1 MNSQDSM
8 EKSETTFAPTQQPQ
22 RIDAATA
29 LLARQL
35 APILL
40 CDKLEPFEPHV
51 VGISHLKRGEPSPSF
66 RHMNPFTK
74 APNRTSSVLEYAIW
88 WNGDIQHLYEL
99 DHVWIYL
106 NENNVP
112 IHITASAHGE
122 MIDISQSNWQDRQI
136 RLFCEPGKHALAPA
150 SADILAKREFLDAAC
165 SQSETIDG
173 FQIPAEFKDHMSFL
187 SPYDHFLACD
197 YLKQMRFT
205 PSYSFEKSF
214 DLSKVPF
221 LTWNELEILIP
232 RFIRDRTER
241 LRKNKKGIKA
251 VFLDSGD
258 TLIDEGT
265 RIYSEYRDGLVLSA
279 KSIESSRQ
287 LLDALKE
294 RGYLLA
300 LVADGLEE
308 SFHNVL
314 KKNGFWDYF
323 HAISISENCGITKP
337 SPRIFIEA
345 LMQLGLRPEDTS
357 QVIMLGDNLSRD
369 IRGAN
374 ALGFSTVWLDW
385 SPRQEKESADDL
397 EKPDFTIS
405 SPIELL
411 QIIDQLEAKD
421 RIEEHQSAD
430 SQ

>member
-1 MNSQDSM
+1 MNSQDSNTM
-8 EKSETTFAPTQQPQ
+8 TEPGTNPAPLPE

-40 CDKLEPFEPHV
+40 CDKNEPFEPAV

-66 RHMNPFTK
+66 HHKNPFTR
-74 APNRTSSVLEYAIW
+74 APNRTNSVLEYAIW

-106 NENNVP
+106 NENNSP

-136 RLFCEPGKHALAPA
+136 RLFCEPGKHALAPT
-150 SADILAKREFLDAAC
+150 SAEIIEKRAWLDEAC
-165 SQSETIDG
+165 SSSEQIYG
-173 FQIPAEFKDHMSFL
+173 FQIPDAFKDHLSFL

-197 YLKQMRFT
+197 YLRGMRFQ
-205 PSYSFEKSF
+205 PSYRFEKSF

-221 LTWNELEILIP
+221 VSWNELETLIP
-232 RFIRDRTER
+232 RLLRDQTEE
-241 LRKNKKGIKA
+241 LRKNKRGIKA
-251 VFLDSGD
+251 VFLDTGD

-265 RIYSEYRDGLVLSA
+265 RIYSEDRENLILSA
-279 KSIESSRQ
+279 KPIETSRQ
-287 LLDALKE
+287 LLDGLKE

-300 LVADGLEE
+300 LIGDGLEQ

-323 HAISISENCGITKP
+323 DVVSISENCGITKP

-345 LMQLGLRPEDTS
+345 MMQLGLRKDDTERM
-357 QVIMLGDNLSRD
+357 IMLGDNLSRD

-374 ALGFSTVWLDW
+374 ALGMTTVWIDW
-385 SPRQEKESADDL
+385 APRHDKEPKDDL
-397 EKPDFTIS
+397 ERPDYRITR
-405 SPIELL
+405 PIELL
-411 QIIDQLEAKD
+411 DIIDKLES
-421 RIEEHQSAD
+421 EETLD
-430 SQ
+430 